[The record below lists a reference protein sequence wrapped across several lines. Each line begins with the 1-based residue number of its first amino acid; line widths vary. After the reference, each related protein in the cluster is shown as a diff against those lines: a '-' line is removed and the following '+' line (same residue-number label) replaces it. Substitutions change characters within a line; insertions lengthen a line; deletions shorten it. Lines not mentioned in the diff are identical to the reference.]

1 MSRVRFR
8 RLGPKLK
15 GILGIRGRLVLMAL
29 ILVAPMMIDRVR
41 VLEATRSQ
49 QIASAANE
57 LAVIARNSA
66 AAEREVIS
74 SVEALLKSSAYIY
87 SVASQEGRGCAILR
101 ASLRVDLPWI
111 KSLSAADTN
120 GVIKCST
127 ISDFVGNSVGD
138 RPYFKT
144 VVETHEFAM
153 SDYVMGRGSKVGVL
167 AAGYPTMAFDERFPA
182 VMVASINLEWLGK
195 IIALTE
201 NRPGLQ
207 ALLVD
212 RRGTIVAERSE
223 QPPRIGQLMDDLPVL
238 GMIGDRMSGSLT
250 MMSADGAKKMLAFH
264 RVPGTDLR
272 MIVRIDEAAMLAS
285 INNDIRNAYIQLA
298 ILVLMALGGAWLA
311 SESLIIRPIRALTGM
326 ARRFGQGDW
335 TVRATRKNL
344 PAEFAPLARAFDTMA
359 VKLAERERDLVA
371 SNDRLVV
378 MATNDLISGLANR
391 RGFQSRLDFEWLKSE
406 QNAEN
411 LALLMIDVDHFK
423 AFNDTYGHPEGDA
436 CLSRVGEALAK
447 IADETAGFAARY
459 GGEEF
464 ALLLP
469 RTDITQ
475 AFMIG
480 EMVRARIA
488 SLAIPHTGS
497 NFQTV
502 TVSVGV
508 AFTLPNATQMP
519 NDLVEAADAALYAAK
534 NRGRNAVVTHTSGL
548 GTAAF
553 ADEAPATPRDTS
565 ISLAS

>member
-1 MSRVRFR
+1 MSRIHFK
-8 RLGPKLK
+8 RLGAKLK

-49 QIASAANE
+49 QIERAANE
-57 LAVIARNSA
+57 LSVIARNSA

-138 RPYFKT
+138 RPYFKA
-144 VVETHEFAM
+144 VVDTHEFAM

-167 AAGYPTMAFDERFPA
+167 AAGYSTMAFDERYPA

-195 IIALTE
+195 IIALTD

-212 RRGTIVAERSE
+212 RKGTIIAERSE
-223 QPPRIGQLMDDLPVL
+223 QPARIGQLMDDLPAL
-238 GMIGDRMSGSLT
+238 GMIGDRPSGSLT
-250 MMSADGAKKMLAFH
+250 MMSVDGAKKMLAFH
-264 RVPGTDLR
+264 RVPNTDLR

-285 INNDIRNAYIQLA
+285 INTEIRNAYIQLT
-298 ILVLMALGGAWLA
+298 ILVLLALGGAWLA
-311 SESLIIRPIRALTGM
+311 SETLIIRPIRALTGM

-335 TVRATRKNL
+335 TVRATRKAL
-344 PAEFAPLARAFDTMA
+344 PFEFVPLARAFDTMA
-359 VKLAERERDLVA
+359 VKLSERERDLVA

-378 MATNDLISGLANR
+378 MATNDLVSGLANR

-423 AFNDTYGHPEGDA
+423 SFNDTYGHPEGDA
-436 CLSRVGEALAK
+436 CLSRVGEALAR

-488 SLAIPHTGS
+488 DLAIAHTGS
-497 NFQTV
+497 NFESV

-508 AFTLPNATQMP
+508 AFTLPNATQLP

-534 NRGRNAVVTHTSGL
+534 NRGRNAVVTHSSGL
-548 GTAAF
+548 GAAAGVAAPHKTAL
-553 ADEAPATPRDTS
+553 P
-565 ISLAS
+565 LAS

>member
-1 MSRVRFR
+1 MSRIHFK
-8 RLGPKLK
+8 RLGAKLK

-49 QIASAANE
+49 QIERAANE
-57 LAVIARNSA
+57 LSVIARNSA

-138 RPYFKT
+138 RPYFKA
-144 VVETHEFAM
+144 VVDTHEFAM

-167 AAGYPTMAFDERFPA
+167 AAGYSTMAFDERYPA

-195 IIALTE
+195 IIALTD

-212 RRGTIVAERSE
+212 RKGTIIAERSE
-223 QPPRIGQLMDDLPVL
+223 QPARIGQLMDDLPAL
-238 GMIGDRMSGSLT
+238 GMIGDRPSGSLT

-264 RVPGTDLR
+264 RVPNTDLR

-285 INNDIRNAYIQLA
+285 INTEIRNAYIQLT
-298 ILVLMALGGAWLA
+298 ILVLLALGGAWLA
-311 SESLIIRPIRALTGM
+311 SETLIIRPIRALTGM

-335 TVRATRKNL
+335 TVRATRKAL
-344 PAEFAPLARAFDTMA
+344 PFEFVPLARAFDTMA
-359 VKLAERERDLVA
+359 VKLSERERDLVA

-378 MATNDLISGLANR
+378 MATNDLVSGLANR

-423 AFNDTYGHPEGDA
+423 SFNDTYGHPEGDA
-436 CLSRVGEALAK
+436 CLSRVGEALAR

-488 SLAIPHTGS
+488 DLAIAHTGS

-508 AFTLPNATQMP
+508 AFTMPNATQLP

-534 NRGRNAVVTHTSGL
+534 NRGRNAVVTHSSGL
-548 GTAAF
+548 GAAAGVAAPHKTAL
-553 ADEAPATPRDTS
+553 P
-565 ISLAS
+565 LAS

>member
-1 MSRVRFR
+1 M
-8 RLGPKLK
+8 LK

-41 VLEATRSQ
+41 GLEAMRSQ
-49 QIASAANE
+49 QIERAANE

-138 RPYFKT
+138 RPYFRI
-144 VVETHEFAM
+144 VVDTHEFAM
-153 SDYVMGRGSKVGVL
+153 SDYVMGRGSKTGVL

-195 IIALTE
+195 IIALTD

-207 ALLVD
+207 AMLVD
-212 RRGTIVAERSE
+212 RKGTIIAERSE
-223 QPPRIGQLMDDLPVL
+223 QPARIGQLMDDLPAL
-238 GMIGDRMSGSLT
+238 DMIGNRASGSLT

-272 MIVRIDEAAMLAS
+272 MIVRSDEATMLAS
-285 INNDIRNAYIQLA
+285 INTEIRNAYIQLA
-298 ILVLMALGGAWLA
+298 ILVLLALGGAWLA

-335 TVRATRKNL
+335 TVRATRKAL
-344 PAEFAPLARAFDTMA
+344 PLEFVPLARAFDTMA

-378 MATNDLISGLANR
+378 MATNDLVSGLANR
-391 RGFQSRLDFEWLKSE
+391 RGFQSRLDFEWLKCE

-436 CLSRVGEALAK
+436 CLSRVGEALAR
-447 IADETAGFAARY
+447 IAEETNGFASRY

-488 SLAIPHTGS
+488 GLAIPHTGS
-497 NFQTV
+497 NFRTV

-508 AFTLPNATQMP
+508 AATLPNATQLP

-548 GTAAF
+548 GAATTAQ
-553 ADEAPATPRDTS
+553 EAAAAGKVTALP
-565 ISLAS
+565 LAS

>member
-1 MSRVRFR
+1 MSRINFK
-8 RLGPKLK
+8 RLGARLK

-49 QIASAANE
+49 QIERAANE

-127 ISDFVGNSVGD
+127 ISDFIGNSVGD
-138 RPYFKT
+138 RPYFRT
-144 VVETHEFAM
+144 VLETHEFAM
-153 SDYVMGRGSKVGVL
+153 SDYVMGRGSKTGVL

-212 RRGTIVAERSE
+212 RKGTIIAERSE
-223 QPPRIGQLMDDLPVL
+223 QPARIGQLMDDLPAL
-238 GMIGDRMSGSLT
+238 NMIGERLSGSMT

-285 INNDIRNAYIQLA
+285 INNEIRNAYIQLA
-298 ILVLMALGGAWLA
+298 ILVLLALGGAWLA

-335 TVRATRKNL
+335 AVRATRKGL
-344 PAEFAPLARAFDTMA
+344 PAEFTPLARAFDTMA

-371 SNDRLVV
+371 SNDRLAV
-378 MATNDLISGLANR
+378 MATNDLVSGLANR
-391 RGFQSRLDFEWLKSE
+391 RGFQSRLDFEWHRSQ
-406 QNAEN
+406 QNEES

-436 CLSRVGEALAK
+436 CLSRVGEALSH

-469 RTDITQ
+469 RTNITQ

-480 EMVRARIA
+480 EMVRAQIVD
-488 SLAIPHTGS
+488 LAVPHAGS
-497 NFQTV
+497 NFQVV

-508 AFTLPNATQMP
+508 AFTEPNSTQTP

-534 NRGRNAVVTHTSGL
+534 NRGRNAVVTHGSGL
-548 GTAAF
+548 TETK
-553 ADEAPATPRDTS
+553 DEAERAIP
-565 ISLAS
+565 LAS